1 MTSLLTTETS
11 YLAPT
16 AFPVPTTTEAP
27 TAFADV
33 VNAFFRNKRKIVI
46 AAVTFLLLVLAI
58 SILRPKQYEA
68 HMMFM
73 VRNEASTFPI
83 SSFDDRPQMQQPEQ
97 AMTDVQIGT
106 EIELLKGNEL
116 HRQVISAM
124 HPGLS
129 SSQLDRRL
137 LTFNKELTVL
147 PVPKTTLISVTYSA
161 TSREEAVATL
171 TTLNKLYLAYRAR
184 IRGSDGAYAFFD
196 Q

>member
-11 YLAPT
+11 LSVPT

-46 AAVTFLLLVLAI
+46 AAVSFLLLVLAI
-58 SILRPKQYEA
+58 FILRPKQYEA

-129 SSQLDRRL
+129 SSQLDRQALDVQQRAHRATGSQNDVDRGHL
-137 LTFNKELTVL
+137 FSHVKRRGGRNFDH
-147 PVPKTTLISVTYSA
+147 PK
-161 TSREEAVATL
+161 
-171 TTLNKLYLAYRAR
+171 
-184 IRGSDGAYAFFD
+184 
-196 Q
+196 